1 MRPLVFCLALVACG
15 STPKLPAE
23 TLIEVSDYPD
33 DDGQL
38 DACSRAARNLW
49 RLGCFHT
56 VRRVA
61 GMRFGAFCRSRE
73 PLIEA
78 ECIASARDAS
88 ELATCRVTCRAV
100 AP

>member
-1 MRPLVFCLALVACG
+1 MRAFALCLALVACG
-15 STPKLPAE
+15 TVPPGPAE
-23 TLIEVSDYPD
+23 TVIEVSDYPD
-33 DDGQL
+33 DDGLL
-38 DACSRAARNLW
+38 DNCSRAARNLW

-88 ELATCRVTCRAV
+88 ELTACRVTCRAV